1 MLRLEPLNDPSVSHP
16 SWPQNATLISLW
28 FRGCV
33 SDYNVGYSIH
43 FLSEVSVKTPRSLS
57 RLALVCLVVFSVALS
72 AVPAFAA
79 VARGPVVSGAVV
91 AGRPLAG
98 LSEVEARAAITTA
111 TVVPNMDRL
120 HLWVIGYQLHFVA
133 NGLVSV
139 DVDAMLAQAY
149 ATADTSTPFA
159 IAPIYK
165 VNTPLLRTR
174 LAADTARFNRPAR
187 NASRVLRAGRFKV
200 VSAVVGRRTYLT
212 GATALVSKTLLTE
225 AKANG
230 RFQNAVT
237 IPVTR
242 ILPKVTNAKLGK
254 AILVDLS
261 QRRVYLYNGAKIE
274 KSYRCAVGMRGYE
287 TPRGSFKIVGKKAW
301 PSWHNPGG
309 AWGKNMP
316 SVIGPGVSNPLGTR
330 AIYINASGIRLH
342 GTTKTRSIGTAASHG
357 CMRMLRRD
365 VEDLYKRV
373 NVGMPVVIVQ

>member
-1 MLRLEPLNDPSVSHP
+1 
-16 SWPQNATLISLW
+16 
-28 FRGCV
+28 
-33 SDYNVGYSIH
+33 
-43 FLSEVSVKTPRSLS
+43 VKTPRSLS

-72 AVPAFAA
+72 AVPAFAE
-79 VARGPVVSGAVV
+79 ARGPVASGAVV

-98 LSEVEARAAITTA
+98 LSEVEARTAIATA
-111 TVVPNMDRL
+111 TVVPNMAPL
-120 HLWVIGYQLHFVA
+120 HLSVIGYRLDFVA

-139 DVDAMLAQAY
+139 DVDAMLARAY
-149 ATADTSTPFA
+149 DTTADTSTPFA
-159 IAPIYK
+159 ITPIYK
-165 VNTPLLRTR
+165 VNTALVRAR
-174 LAADTARFNRPAR
+174 LAADTARFNRRAR

-200 VSAVVGRRTYLT
+200 VSAVVGRRTYLS
-212 GATALVSKTLLTE
+212 GATVLVSKTLLAE
-225 AKANG
+225 AKAG
-230 RFQNAVT
+230 EKSQPAVT

-242 ILPKVTNAKLGK
+242 ILPTVTNAKLGK

-261 QRRVYLYNGAKIE
+261 QRRVYLYNGAKLE

>member
-1 MLRLEPLNDPSVSHP
+1 MYPFAGPA
-16 SWPQNATLISLW
+16 SWPQNASLISLW

-57 RLALVCLVVFSVALS
+57 RLALVCFVAFSVALS
-72 AVPAFAA
+72 AVPAFA
-79 VARGPVVSGAVV
+79 ARGPVVSGAVV

-98 LSEVEARAAITTA
+98 LSEVEARTAIATA
-111 TVVPNMDRL
+111 TVVPVMAAL
-120 HLWVIGYQLHFVA
+120 PISIIGYHRSISA
-133 NGLVSV
+133 TGLVSV
-139 DVDAMLAQAY
+139 DVDAMLARAY

-165 VNTPLLRTR
+165 VNTALVRAR
-174 LAADTARFNRPAR
+174 LAAATARFDRPAR
-187 NASRVLRAGRFKV
+187 NAARVLRAGRFKV

-212 GATALVSKTLLTE
+212 GATTLVSKTLLAE
-225 AKANG
+225 AKAG
-230 RFQNAVT
+230 GAFQRAVT

-242 ILPKVTNAKLGK
+242 LMPRVTNAKLGK

-261 QRRVYLYNGAKIE
+261 QRRVYLYNGAKLE

-373 NVGMPVVIVQ
+373 NVGMPVVIVK

>member
-1 MLRLEPLNDPSVSHP
+1 
-16 SWPQNATLISLW
+16 
-28 FRGCV
+28 
-33 SDYNVGYSIH
+33 
-43 FLSEVSVKTPRSLS
+43 VKTPRSLS

-79 VARGPVVSGAVV
+79 EARGPVVSGAVV

-98 LSEVEARAAITTA
+98 LSEVEARTAIATA
-111 TVVPNMDRL
+111 TVVPNMAPL
-120 HLWVIGYQLHFVA
+120 HLSVIGYRRDFVA

-165 VNTPLLRTR
+165 VNTTLVRKNLGK
-174 LAADTARFNRPAR
+174 ATAPFNRPAR

-200 VSAVVGRRTYLT
+200 VTAVVGRRTYLT
-212 GATALVSKTLLTE
+212 GGTTLISKALLAE
-225 AKANG
+225 AKAG
-230 RFQNAVT
+230 GALQRAVT

-242 ILPKVTNAKLGK
+242 LMPRVTNAKLGK

-261 QRRVYLYNGAKIE
+261 QRRVYLYNGAKLE

-373 NVGMPVVIVQ
+373 NVGMPVVIVK